1 MSNFSYDQYQEVI
14 ARAQTGSNNGGGQK
28 IGFFKLK
35 NDGDEALV
43 RFNVK
48 SLDDLQF
55 ATVHQL
61 GASQKWMKVS
71 CLNPVGSYHD
81 TCPLCAAVASGN
93 NTIGKAAKRVYVQLM
108 VAYKDPTTQ
117 IFSAAIPVI
126 WERPAGFSREIANLI
141 KDYGDLTTRVFKVT
155 RNGAANCM
163 QTTYPISY
171 IPLYDKPESVSDD
184 FSAFANFNIAKHS
197 FWEKSLG
204 DINVFLNTGAFPE
217 VARAPQAPMPTDA
230 DAPAYTRPV
239 YQPPVTTESYAPAT
253 PTVPAYQAP
262 EQPALQNQYVHP
274 VAPQYQAPAVAATP
288 AERNSLSQ
296 TEAGFTP
303 NAVPTTPEFVQ
314 PVAPTFVS
322 AEGASAIPVAAP
334 VTPAQPAATTGST
347 NIGSDFGRPPRTFN
361 GLIF

>member
-1 MSNFSYDQYQEVI
+1 MSNFSYSDYQDVI
-14 ARAQTGSNNGGGQK
+14 AKAQGNTTSTNVK
-28 IGFFKLK
+28 IGFFKLR
-35 NDGDEALV
+35 NDQDEALV

-262 EQPALQNQYVHP
+262 EQPAAQNQYVPP
-274 VAPQYQAPAVAATP
+274 VAPQYQAPAAPNFVNSTPMPAT
-288 AERNSLSQ
+288 
-296 TEAGFTP
+296 
-303 NAVPTTPEFVQ
+303 VPTTPEFVQ

-361 GLIF
+361 GLTF